1 MRKRGGIRKNNRG
14 DSLILVIGCIALLSV
29 LGIVILA
36 KSVDNQTMK
45 VTERNAQNSFF
56 EADSTSAE
64 LAAVLEAVALEA
76 VEDAFSDMLVEYS
89 TSASEAARKQRY
101 KEYFEARLTQRLSN
115 VSGNQLWTLLDNAL
129 PDEELTNVTVDYDGI
144 ELVTGGIGE
153 TDIIKIKNVQMTY
166 SASGSETKVT
176 TDINIKTQIPDV
188 IGGFRPTVQCTF
200 SDFALVSDGAI
211 AMNNAAGANVI
222 GNLYTGGDLT
232 VSGAGYDLNI
242 TDTSKVLVKGDML
255 IDGGAS
261 VTIDSGSVPGTD
273 EPSVWANGIY
283 VQGGGTQYS
292 SLSTTGMSAYVA
304 DDLTVEGTKA
314 DVSMTGADAEYV
326 GYSGGAGVSGLTEYQ
341 QSSAITVNAVQ
352 ELNLDLG
359 ALKQVVLNGVSY
371 IHDDYLWDVRNP
383 DGSLIS
389 AVPGV
394 MQGESLAY
402 KDMQAMYLVPNEYMA
417 AGHNPAMNSEPD
429 TAAIDSNYDLGGG
442 VTINWAEYLY
452 DTDGDLT
459 DDESYVERDLVLD
472 QGATQA
478 TYLYLNFKDEAAAA
492 KYINLYLS
500 SPKGTD
506 IKNSAKNLGTSNIKL
521 PTTTYAKGN
530 VLTYDGTTKTVAI
543 RPSVSSAGLPILASA
558 SMIAKYNYNS
568 LFTSLQRNVGGAL
581 TPGYQMVAG
590 GIATVGA
597 QQNLGLVKEVTVPD
611 PVATATEYTFYYYDG
626 DLEVNGGDDYSSL
639 NGILLVNGNVTVK
652 SGGATMQGVI
662 LATGSIEIAEGVTFK
677 ANPTAVETLL
687 TNNEVASYF
696 SGTSIGGA
704 GHQYLSSEA
713 VDITFENW
721 KKN

>member
-89 TSASEAARKQRY
+89 TSASEAARNQRY

-115 VSGNQLWTLLDNAL
+115 VSGNQLWTLLDDAL

-144 ELVTGGIGE
+144 ELVAGGTGE
-153 TDIIKIKNVQMTY
+153 TDTIKIKNVQMTY

-211 AMNNAAGANVI
+211 AMNSAAGANVI

-326 GYSGGAGVSGLTEYQ
+326 GYSGGAGVSGLTAYQ

-371 IHDDYLWDVRNP
+371 IHEDSWDER
-383 DGSLIS
+383 DGEGNIT
-389 AVPGV
+389 AVAGI
-394 MQGESLAY
+394 MQGESVAY

-429 TAAIDSNYDLGGG
+429 TATIDSDYNLGGG
-442 VTINWAEYLY
+442 VIIDWDEYLVAGEPY
-452 DTDGDLT
+452 LVRKLLL
-459 DDESYVERDLVLD
+459 DE
-472 QGATQA
+472 GATKA

-500 SPKGTD
+500 SPKGD
-506 IKNSAKNLGTSNIKL
+506 AIKNSAKNLNSGTIKL
-521 PTTTYAKGN
+521 PTATYAKGN
-530 VLTYDGTTKTVAI
+530 VLTYDGTTKTATI

-639 NGILLVNGNVTVK
+639 NGILLVNGSVK
-652 SGGATMQGVI
+652 VDSGAAHMKGVI
-662 LATGSIEIAEGVTFK
+662 LATGSVEIAQGVTLE

-687 TNNEVASYF
+687 TDSEVASYF
-696 SGTSIGGA
+696 SGTGIGGA

-721 KKN
+721 KRN

>member
-200 SDFALVSDGAI
+200 SDFALVSDGAV
-211 AMNNAAGANVI
+211 AMNSAAGANVI

-292 SLSTTGMSAYVA
+292 SLNTTGMSAYVS

-326 GYSGGAGVSGLTEYQ
+326 GYSGGVGVSGLTDYQ
-341 QSSAITVNAVQ
+341 QSSAITINAAQ

-371 IHDDYLWDVRNP
+371 IHEDSWDER
-383 DGSLIS
+383 DGEGNVT
-389 AVPGV
+389 AVEGI
-394 MQGESLAY
+394 MQGESVAY

-429 TAAIDSNYDLGGG
+429 TATIDSDYDLGGG
-442 VTINWAEYLY
+442 VVIDWDEYLVA
-452 DTDGDLT
+452 GDPYLVRKLLL
-459 DDESYVERDLVLD
+459 DE
-472 QGATQA
+472 GATKA

-500 SPKGTD
+500 SPKGD
-506 IKNSAKNLGTSNIKL
+506 AIKNSAKNLNSGTIKL

-530 VLTYDGTTKTVAI
+530 VLTYDGTTKTATI

-590 GIATVGA
+590 GIATVGE
-597 QQNLGLVKEVTVPD
+597 QLNLGLVKEVTVPD

-626 DLEVNGGDDYSSL
+626 NLTVSGGDEYSSL
-639 NGILLVNGNVTVK
+639 NGILLVNGNVKVD
-652 SGGATMQGVI
+652 SGAAHMKGVI
-662 LATGSIEIAEGVTFK
+662 LATGSVEIAQGVTLE

-687 TNNEVASYF
+687 TDSEVASYF

-713 VDITFENW
+713 VDITFDNW
-721 KKN
+721 KRN